1 MMLKE
6 IKQQIESEQYSF
18 LRTNKH
24 LGDNIILLGLGGS
37 YSYGTNIATS
47 DLDIRGIALN
57 SQRELLLGKDFEQV
71 VDTKTDTTV
80 YSFQKMIRLLCQC
93 NPNVIELLGLKPEHY
108 LILKPVGQE
117 LIDNRKLFLSKAAV
131 NSFGGYANQQ
141 LRRLENKE
149 ARDSSMRKQ
158 QENVLWIE
166 KNKSFVGN

>member
-6 IKQQIESEQYSF
+6 IKQQIETEQYSF

-93 NPNVIELLGLKPEHY
+93 NPNVIELLGLKPEH
-108 LILKPVGQE
+108 
-117 LIDNRKLFLSKAAV
+117 
-131 NSFGGYANQQ
+131 
-141 LRRLENKE
+141 
-149 ARDSSMRKQ
+149 
-158 QENVLWIE
+158 
-166 KNKSFVGN
+166 